1 MSYQLVNLSLE
12 ISRTFSRQTWAKA
25 LELARASG
33 WTSPGTQPPPHF
45 DSHALAADWDGT
57 YFTNDGQ
64 IVAAEDA
71 CSLAAA
77 LERSLPGIPEAA
89 ISTNWSTRFW
99 LEDDLPEWFSPS
111 ERAVI
116 EESLQD
122 GLLDTILVH
131 PVDFFAGS
139 EKRTLIELI
148 RFCRLGRFEI
158 L

>member
-12 ISRTFSRQTWAKA
+12 ISRTFSRQFWAKA
-25 LELARASG
+25 LELARSSG
-33 WTSPGTQPPPHF
+33 WMAPGTQPPPFF
-45 DSHALAADWDGT
+45 DPYELDADWDGT

-64 IVAAEDA
+64 IVTAEDA

-77 LERSLPGIPEAA
+77 LERSLPNISDAA
-89 ISTNWSTRFW
+89 IPTDWSTRFC

-111 ERAVI
+111 ERSII

-122 GLLDTILVH
+122 GLLDTVGIQ

-139 EKRTLIELI
+139 EKRNLIQLI
-148 RFCRLGRFEI
+148 KFCRLGRFEI

>member
-12 ISRTFSRQTWAKA
+12 ISRTFSRQSWVKA
-25 LELARASG
+25 LELARAFG
-33 WTSPGTQPPPHF
+33 WMAAGTQPPPFF
-45 DSHALAADWDGT
+45 DPYELNADWDGT

-64 IVAAEDA
+64 IVTAEDA

-77 LERSLPGIPEAA
+77 LERSLPKILDAA
-89 ISTNWSTRFW
+89 IPTDWNSRFW
-99 LEDDLPEWFSPS
+99 LEDDLPEWFSPT
-111 ERAVI
+111 EMFII

-122 GLLDTILVH
+122 GLLDMVGIQ

-139 EKRTLIELI
+139 EKRNLIDLI